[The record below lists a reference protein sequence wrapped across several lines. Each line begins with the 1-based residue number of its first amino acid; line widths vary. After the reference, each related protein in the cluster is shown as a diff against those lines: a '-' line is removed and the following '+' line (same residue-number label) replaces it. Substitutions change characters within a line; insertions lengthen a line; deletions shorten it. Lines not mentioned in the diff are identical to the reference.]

1 MASSKVRNTICGI
14 SCGFSPFGAVV
25 FIHKQ
30 AGKMH
35 FVLKSFEPS
44 ISKPDINALSDP
56 KISSFNDSLM
66 FLINV
71 FYKLNACYKSAPL

>member
-1 MASSKVRNTICGI
+1 
-14 SCGFSPFGAVV
+14 
-25 FIHKQ
+25 
-30 AGKMH
+30 MH